1 MKCYYCGSE
10 LNEKAT
16 YCLNCGKKVG
26 DTDNNFSKKG
36 EYVGKGE
43 PISKKKYHLK
53 KGKLPLSVRMA
64 WSIAMLL
71 VVVLAICCI
80 KS

>member
-43 PISKKKYHLK
+43 PISKKNITSK
-53 KGKLPLSVRMA
+53 KENYRYPFAWLGALPCYLSLYLPFA
-64 WSIAMLL
+64 A
-71 VVVLAICCI
+71 
-80 KS
+80 